1 MAAHINSI
9 PGSVIINHTFLLRRY
24 GEGVVGRRPRPV
36 LVLSSHS
43 EGVSSPR
50 VETRYH
56 SVSIVRSGIRLIDW
70 YDLSYLIGIPHTVA
84 DYLVRVGNARG

>member
-1 MAAHINSI
+1 M
-9 PGSVIINHTFLLRRY
+9 
-24 GEGVVGRRPRPV
+24 

-56 SVSIVRSGIRLIDW
+56 GASIFGSGIRLIDW
-70 YDLSYLIGIPHTVA
+70 YDLSYLVGIPHTVA
-84 DYLVRVGNARG
+84 DYLIRVGNARG